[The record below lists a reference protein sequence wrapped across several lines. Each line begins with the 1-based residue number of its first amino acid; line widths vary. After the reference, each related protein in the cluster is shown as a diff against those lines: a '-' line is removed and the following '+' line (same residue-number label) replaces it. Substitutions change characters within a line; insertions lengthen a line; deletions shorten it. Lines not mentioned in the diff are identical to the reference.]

1 MTDQVKQLM
10 ETLDLTEQQ
19 ALELIE
25 SDKEIDKGAK
35 LFELSPEQEKAS
47 KKARATGTRTQT
59 APTKRERKEDPDKRF
74 LIDLIHKALA
84 ASDDPKFTQTPTIE
98 TTNPE
103 RQIDF
108 VYNDRKFRVVLSAP
122 RT

>member
-1 MTDQVKQLM
+1 M
-10 ETLDLTEQQ
+10 ETLDLTEEQ

-25 SDKEIDKGAK
+25 TDKEIDKGAK
-35 LFELSPEQEKAS
+35 LFELTPEQEKAS

-59 APTKRERKEDPDKRF
+59 TPTKRERKADPDKQF

-84 ASDDPKFTQTPTIE
+84 ASDDPKFTELPTIE

>member
-1 MTDQVKQLM
+1 M
-10 ETLDLTEQQ
+10 ETLDLTEEQ

-74 LIDLIHKALA
+74 LINLINKALA
-84 ASDDPKFTQTPTIE
+84 ASDDPKFTETPTIE

>member
-1 MTDQVKQLM
+1 M
-10 ETLDLTEQQ
+10 ETLDLTEEQ

-35 LFELSPEQEKAS
+35 LFELTPEQEKAS
-47 KKARATGTRTQT
+47 KKARATGIRTQT
-59 APTKRERKEDPDKRF
+59 IPTKRERKADLDKQF
-74 LIDLIHKALA
+74 LINLIHNALA

-103 RQIDF
+103 RQIDI